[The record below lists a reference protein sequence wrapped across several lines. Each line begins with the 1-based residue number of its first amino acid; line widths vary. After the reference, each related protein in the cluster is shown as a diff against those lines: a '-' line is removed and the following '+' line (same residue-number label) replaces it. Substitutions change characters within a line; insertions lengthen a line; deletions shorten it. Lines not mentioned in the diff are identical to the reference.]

1 MNLVLWIMTMRVKI
15 TADIWWLKV
24 NDIPGGSDGKE
35 SICSA
40 GDLGS
45 ISGLGRSFGEGND
58 YPLQYSS
65 LKNSMDRGAWWA
77 TVHEVRK
84 SWTGLVDFH
93 FHFHHS
99 KHCSLALFCHPVI
112 NPGAHSL

>member
-15 TADIWWLKV
+15 TADIWCLKA
-24 NDIPGGSDGKE
+24 NDIPCGSDGKE
-35 SICSA
+35 SVCSA

-65 LKNSMDRGAWWA
+65 QENSTDEEA
-77 TVHEVRK
+77 
-84 SWTGLVDFH
+84 
-93 FHFHHS
+93 
-99 KHCSLALFCHPVI
+99 
-112 NPGAHSL
+112 